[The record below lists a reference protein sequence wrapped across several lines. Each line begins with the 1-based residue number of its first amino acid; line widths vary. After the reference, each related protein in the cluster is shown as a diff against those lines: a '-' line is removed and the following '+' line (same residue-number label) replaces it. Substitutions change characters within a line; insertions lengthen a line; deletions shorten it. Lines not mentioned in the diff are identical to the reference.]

1 MKKFK
6 MLLAMMFCFAFI
18 ITTTNVNS
26 NYDINSYG
34 HYVKDNT
41 TF

>member
-6 MLLAMMFCFAFI
+6 MLLAMVVCFAFI
-18 ITTTNVNS
+18 ITTTTVNS
-26 NYDINSYG
+26 NYDINPCG

>member
-6 MLLAMMFCFAFI
+6 MLLAMVLCFTCI
-18 ITTTNVNS
+18 ITTVSASS
-26 NYDINSYG
+26 NYDIDSYG